1 MPAAMCFV
9 YWRRIWWYWN
19 SDHILSFEGEKMKK
33 KNSTHIFFVSVLLHS
48 FLFIKF
54 CFPLFEYIFTI
65 QKHGERKYDGW
76 IKMSH
81 RIHQLIHSEK
91 LKASL
96 PLMSANRQPLRG
108 YHTCHFCSSR
118 MRESDWLMSKCFL
131 HFNRPLRMRVWQS
144 VVKVWENL
152 LDFPTMPPNESY

>member
-1 MPAAMCFV
+1 MKNEIKAFNFV
-9 YWRRIWWYWN
+9 QLRCIYASCYVFCLLKKNLMILKLRSYLILWRREN
-19 SDHILSFEGEKMKK
+19 EKKH
-33 KNSTHIFFVSVLLHS
+33 STHIFFASVLFHS

-96 PLMSANRQPLRG
+96 PLMSEFDIVYCYVTARLRIII
-108 YHTCHFCSSR
+108 
-118 MRESDWLMSKCFL
+118 
-131 HFNRPLRMRVWQS
+131 P
-144 VVKVWENL
+144 
-152 LDFPTMPPNESY
+152 